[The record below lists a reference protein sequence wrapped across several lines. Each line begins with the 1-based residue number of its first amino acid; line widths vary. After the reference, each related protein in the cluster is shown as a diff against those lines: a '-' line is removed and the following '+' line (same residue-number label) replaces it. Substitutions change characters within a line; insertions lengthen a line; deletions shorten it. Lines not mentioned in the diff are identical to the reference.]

1 MENSRLLQLQ
11 QRYDS
16 GEARALYELVMQ
28 RRFGLSRTDILLG
41 KDTNLSA
48 DDKAEL
54 EIIVQRIAK
63 GEPVQYVLGYEEF
76 CGRTFLVGPGVLIPR
91 PETQQ
96 LVQLVQQHL
105 PLGSRVLDVGTGSG
119 CIAIT
124 LALAGYKVT
133 ALDVSEE
140 ALDYARRNAERLG
153 AEVEF
158 RKENIMT
165 LSSSPDPSQP
175 PLKGEE
181 RKSPFKGDL
190 EGLNSSPFREGSL
203 AAIVS
208 NPPYI
213 CRKEAEDMDD
223 NVLMHEPHLAL
234 FVPDDD
240 PLLFYRAIADY
251 GLKHLTAGG
260 WLFFETNRAYAG
272 QVGELLQQKGYK
284 DVKIVKDQYDNERF
298 VVGRLGNFAPSNSLL

>member
-1 MENSRLLQLQ
+1 MVNSRLQQLQ
-11 QRYDS
+11 QRYDA

-76 CGRTFLVGPGVLIPR
+76 CGREFLVGPGVLIPR

-96 LVQLVQQHL
+96 LVQLVQQYL
-105 PLGSRVLDVGTGSG
+105 PLGCRVLDVGTGSG

-124 LALAGYKVT
+124 LALSEYKVT

-158 RKENIMT
+158 RKEDILLVKNEKQRVKNQIDET
-165 LSSSPDPSQP
+165 YSDSSFDC
-175 PLKGEE
+175 
-181 RKSPFKGDL
+181 
-190 EGLNSSPFREGSL
+190 
-203 AAIVS
+203 IIS
-208 NPPYI
+208 NPPYV
-213 CRKEAEDMDD
+213 CEREAAEMDD
-223 NVLMHEPHLAL
+223 NVLMHEPHIAL

-240 PLLFYRAIADY
+240 PLLFYRVISDY
-251 GLKHLTAGG
+251 GFQYLTAGS

-272 QVGELLQQKGYK
+272 QVGELLQQKGYR
-284 DVKIVKDQYDNERF
+284 DVIIVKDQYDNERF
-298 VVGRLGNFAPSNSLL
+298 VVARMYN

>member
-1 MENSRLLQLQ
+1 MHYELLTA
-11 QRYDS
+11 RYGS
-16 GEARALYELVMQ
+16 GEARAIYELVMW

-54 EIIVQRIAK
+54 QIIIHRIAK
-63 GEPVQYVLGYEEF
+63 GEPVQYVLGCEEF
-76 CGRTFLVGPGVLIPR
+76 CGHTFLVGPGVLIPR

-96 LVQLVQQHL
+96 LVQLVQSHVA
-105 PLGSRVLDVGTGSG
+105 PGSKVLDVGTGSG

-124 LALAGYKVT
+124 LALAGYRLT

-140 ALDYARRNAERLG
+140 ALDYARRNAGRLG

-158 RKENIMT
+158 VKGNIQT
-165 LSSSPDPSQP
+165 LSNSPS
-175 PLKGEE
+175 KGKTKE
-181 RKSPFKGDL
+181 
-190 EGLNSSPFREGSL
+190 SL
-203 AAIVS
+203 ALDGEVWRGSAIVS
-208 NPPYI
+208 NPPYV
-213 CRKEAEDMDD
+213 CEKEAAEMDE

-251 GLKHLTAGG
+251 GLQHLEAEG
-260 WLFFETNRAYAG
+260 WLFFEVNRAYAA
-272 QVGELLQQKGYK
+272 QVGELLVQKGYTNVKTIK
-284 DVKIVKDQYDNERF
+284 DEYDNDRF
-298 VVGRLGNFAPSNSLL
+298 VCARRKAL